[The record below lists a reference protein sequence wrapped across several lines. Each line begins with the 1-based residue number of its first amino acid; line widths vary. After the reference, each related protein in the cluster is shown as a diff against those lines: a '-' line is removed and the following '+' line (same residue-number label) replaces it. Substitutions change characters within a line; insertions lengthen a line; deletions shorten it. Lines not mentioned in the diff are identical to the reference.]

1 MPVLLAHLA
10 SNGRDRHA
18 IPERVLPPTQRL
30 DLTEGIHENKEKKD
44 NHECTS
50 RQDSAWVGGRVITFH
65 TPPPV
70 PPQADQSA
78 EGEVVRPLVRA
89 CGGRVRWGVLG
100 PEGPGK

>member
-65 TPPPV
+65 TP
-70 PPQADQSA
+70 
-78 EGEVVRPLVRA
+78 LVSLLMGTR
-89 CGGRVRWGVLG
+89 CPDLLER
-100 PEGPGK
+100 E